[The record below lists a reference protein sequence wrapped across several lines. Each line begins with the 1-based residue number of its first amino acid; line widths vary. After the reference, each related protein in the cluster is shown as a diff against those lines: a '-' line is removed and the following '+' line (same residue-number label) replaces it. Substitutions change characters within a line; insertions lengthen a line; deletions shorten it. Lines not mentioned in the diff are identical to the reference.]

1 MTKIHIHGGDVY
13 RNPGILDFSANCNP
27 YGMPKGVKE
36 AVIQALE
43 KAECYPDVSCDA
55 LRKAL
60 AEEEEVPEERII
72 AATERQI

>member
-1 MTKIHIHGGDVY
+1 MTKIHVHGGDVY

-27 YGMPKGVKE
+27 YGIPKGVKE

-43 KAECYPDVSCDA
+43 KAECYPDVSCDK

-60 AEEEEVPEERII
+60 AKEEGVAEEKII
-72 AATERQI
+72 C